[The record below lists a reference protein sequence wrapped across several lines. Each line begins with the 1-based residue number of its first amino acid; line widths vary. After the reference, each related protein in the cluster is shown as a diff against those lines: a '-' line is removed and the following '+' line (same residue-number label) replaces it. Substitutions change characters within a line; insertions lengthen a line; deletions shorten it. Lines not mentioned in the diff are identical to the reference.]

1 MKIQLLDSTL
11 RDGAQSQNISFSVED
26 KLNMARALAGFG
38 IDFIEAGN
46 PYSNP
51 KDAEFFDAAL
61 RLDLMGARLVPF
73 GSTCRKN
80 ISASEDAGLSALL
93 DTSCEYVS
101 IFGKSSAMHV
111 EKILE
116 TTPEENLRMISDS
129 VAYLTDKGRKVL
141 FDAEHFFDG
150 FKQNPDYAISTIK
163 AAAQAGAY
171 AVILCDTNGG
181 AFPDFV
187 KSATEKASQS
197 LPEGVIVGIH
207 CHNDCGLAVAN
218 SMSAVEGGAL
228 HIQGTFIGIG
238 ERCGNAN
245 LSTLIGNLQL
255 KGGYELVPQ
264 DSISRLTDMAFFAA
278 ETCNIKLPGF
288 MPYVGNSAF
297 SHKAGMHADG
307 VLKVRESFEHINPEL
322 VGNRRSI
329 VLSELAGRQSL
340 IDKISHFGIRLE
352 KNSEQAAGV
361 MARLKELERKG
372 YVFEAAHASF
382 ELMVLRELKM
392 FTPFFEISD
401 YKLIES
407 QTAGVNSPANAMV
420 KVKVGD
426 RFEITADEGQGPVN
440 AIDKALRKALEVFYP
455 ILSKMHLVDYKV
467 RVIDSGASTAAIT
480 RVLIESSDGKSTWTT
495 TGASEDIISA
505 SMTALIDSIEYMLH
519 KNSVY
524 NYMQ

>member
-1 MKIQLLDSTL
+1 MRIDLLDSTL
-11 RDGAQSQNISFSVED
+11 RDGAQSQSISFSVED
-26 KLNMARALAGFG
+26 KLNIAKALSSFG
-38 IDFIEAGN
+38 IKFIEAGN
-46 PYSNP
+46 PASNP

-61 RLDLMGARLVPF
+61 GLDLGTSKLVPF

-80 ISASEDAGLSALL
+80 TKAENDTGLSALI
-93 DTSCEYVS
+93 DAQTEYVS
-101 IFGKSSAMHV
+101 IFGKSSSLHV

-116 TTPEENLRMISDS
+116 TTREENLRMICDTIEF
-129 VAYLTDKGRKVL
+129 LTGKDKRVL

-150 FKQNPDYAISTIK
+150 YKLDSKYALETIT
-163 AAAQAGAY
+163 AAAKSGAV

-187 KSATEKASQS
+187 RKATEAAREA
-197 LPEGVIVGIH
+197 LPENVTIGVH

-218 SMSAVEGGAL
+218 SMSAVDGGAR

-255 KGGYELVPQ
+255 KGGHELVPQ
-264 DSISRLTDMAFFAA
+264 ESVARLTETAYFTA
-278 ETCNIKLPGF
+278 ETCNIKLPAF
-288 MPYVGNSAF
+288 LPYVGAGAF
-297 SHKAGMHADG
+297 THKAGMHADG
-307 VLKVRESFEHINPEL
+307 VIKLRSSFEHIEPEA
-322 VGNRRSI
+322 VGNRRDFA
-329 VLSELAGRQSL
+329 LSELSGRHSL
-340 IDKISHFGIRLE
+340 IEKISHFGISIDKNSPEIAVIIDKLKRLE
-352 KNSEQAAGV
+352 K
-361 MARLKELERKG
+361 RG

-392 FTPFFEISD
+392 FGPFFEIAD

-407 QTAGVNSPANAMV
+407 QTSGVNALANAMI

-426 RFEITADEGQGPVN
+426 RYEITADEGQGPVN
-440 AIDKALRKALEVFYP
+440 AMDKALRKALEVFYP
-455 ILSKMHLVDYKV
+455 VLSKMHLVDYKV

-480 RVLIESSDGKSTWTT
+480 RVLIESSDGKRTWTT

-519 KNSVY
+519 KNNVY
-524 NYMQ
+524 NYMK

>member
-26 KLNMARALAGFG
+26 KINMAKALASFG
-38 IDFIEAGN
+38 VQFIEAGN

-51 KDAEFFDAAL
+51 KDTEFFDAAL
-61 RLDLMGARLVPF
+61 RLDLKGANLVPF
-73 GSTCRKN
+73 GSTCRKGAD
-80 ISASEDAGLSALL
+80 ASQDASLAALL

-116 TTPEENLRMISDS
+116 TTREENLRMISDS
-129 VAYLTDKGRKVL
+129 VSFLTDKGRKVL

-150 FKQNPDYAISTIK
+150 MKLNPEYAIATIK
-163 AAAQAGAY
+163 AAAAAGAY

-187 KSATEKASQS
+187 KTATEAAKES
-197 LPEGVIVGIH
+197 LPDSVILGIH

-218 SMSAVEGGAL
+218 SMAAVSAGAV

-255 KGGYELVPQ
+255 KGGYSLVPPE
-264 DSISRLTDMAFFAA
+264 SIERLTDMALFSA

-288 MPYVGNSAF
+288 LPYVGSGAF

-307 VLKVRESFEHINPEL
+307 VLKARESFEHVNPEL

-340 IDKISHFGIRLE
+340 IEKISHFGIKLE
-352 KNSEQAAGV
+352 KNSDEATAV
-361 MARLKELERKG
+361 MSKLKELERCG

-382 ELMVLRELKM
+382 ELMVLRELGM
-392 FTPFFEISD
+392 FTPFFEIED

-407 QTAGVNSPANAMV
+407 QTGGVNSPANAMV

-426 RFEITADEGQGPVN
+426 RYEITADEGQGPVN
-440 AIDKALRKALEVFYP
+440 AIDKAVRKALEVFYP
-455 ILSKMHLVDYKV
+455 ILSKMKLVDYKV

-480 RVLIESSDGKSTWTT
+480 RVLIESSDGRNSWTT

-519 KNSVY
+519 KNNVY

>member
-26 KLNMARALAGFG
+26 KINMARALASFG

-46 PYSNP
+46 PFSNP
-51 KDAEFFDAAL
+51 KDTEFFDAAL
-61 RLDLMGARLVPF
+61 RLDLKGAKLVPF
-73 GSTCRKN
+73 GSTCRKGAD
-80 ISASEDAGLSALL
+80 ASQDASLAALL

-129 VAYLTDKGRKVL
+129 VSFLTSKGRKVL

-150 FKQNPDYAISTIK
+150 MKQNPEYAIATIK
-163 AAAQAGAY
+163 AAASAGAY
-171 AVILCDTNGG
+171 AVVLCDTNGG

-187 KSATEKASQS
+187 KIATEAAKESIPDS
-197 LPEGVIVGIH
+197 VILGIH
-207 CHNDCGLAVAN
+207 CHDDCGLAVAN
-218 SMSAVEGGAL
+218 SMAAVSAGAV

-255 KGGYELVPQ
+255 KGGYSLVPQ
-264 DSISRLTDMAFFAA
+264 ESVGKLTDMALFSA
-278 ETCNIKLPGF
+278 ETCNVKLPGF
-288 MPYVGNSAF
+288 LPYVGSGAF

-307 VLKVRESFEHINPEL
+307 VLKARESFEHINPEL

-340 IDKISHFGIRLE
+340 IEKISHFGIKLE
-352 KNSEQAAGV
+352 KNSDEATAV
-361 MARLKELERKG
+361 MARLKELERRG

-392 FTPFFEISD
+392 FTPFFEIED

-407 QTAGVNSPANAMV
+407 QTGGVNSPANAMV

-426 RFEITADEGQGPVN
+426 RYEITADEGQGPVN
-440 AIDKALRKALEVFYP
+440 AIDKAVRKALEVFYP
-455 ILSKMHLVDYKV
+455 ILSKMKLVDYKV

-480 RVLIESSDGKSTWTT
+480 RVLIESSDGGHSWTT

-519 KNSVY
+519 KNNVY